1 MSIDRIRLKPLYL
14 KERDDELVLSIGN
27 VCNVVLEPDEAVQ
40 LGHTLMVA
48 GSNVKRRLREELAER
63 IKELRE
69 TQAIPPLFKR

>member
-1 MSIDRIRLKPLYL
+1 MRSMSIDRIRLKPLTL

-27 VCNVVLEPDEAVQ
+27 VCDVVLEPDEAVQ

-63 IKELRE
+63 IRELNA
-69 TQAIPPLFKR
+69 TGHHHG

>member
-1 MSIDRIRLKPLYL
+1 MSIDRIRLKPLDL

-27 VCNVVLEPDEAVQ
+27 VCDVVLEPDEAVQ

-69 TQAIPPLFKR
+69 TQAIPPLFTR

>member
-63 IKELRE
+63 TKELRE